1 MKPVDNNV
9 SKSDER
15 IRIDN
20 GIRSNGE
27 IANYGSAN
35 NAAANYG
42 SANRNN
48 NNDNDNA
55 SRLPGHTKE
64 PPASV
69 SSHFYLPIFS
79 GFTSELILSHI
90 HSFRGHQ

>member
-1 MKPVDNNV
+1 MKPVDNNI
-9 SKSDER
+9 SKPDER

-20 GIRSNGE
+20 GMRSNGE

-35 NAAANYG
+35 NAAANYGSANYG

-55 SRLPGHTKE
+55 SRLPGHTKQ

-69 SSHFYLPIFS
+69 SSHFYLPILHFS
-79 GFTSELILSHI
+79 FL
-90 HSFRGHQ
+90 RGHF